1 MINLL
6 PPDTK
11 ESYRFAHR
19 NVRLVRWVAAFGVA
33 IAGLAVISAAGV
45 FYLSQ
50 ISHSYDQEITDLN
63 KSLKAQNLV
72 QTEQQTNEIS
82 NNLKLAVD
90 VLSKQVL
97 FSELLN
103 QLAATIPNNVNLTDL
118 DISQEQTGI
127 DITAETTDYQ
137 SATQLQV
144 NLADPANKLFS
155 KADIVSINCISE
167 TEEGEETKYP
177 CKVTIRAL
185 FVKDNPFLFINNSE
199 AS

>member
-6 PPDTK
+6 PSETK
-11 ESYRFAHR
+11 ESYRFAHH
-19 NVRLVRWVAAFGVA
+19 NVRLMRWVIAFGVA
-33 IAGLAVISAAGV
+33 IAGLAIISAAGV

-63 KSLKAQNLV
+63 NTLKAQNLTE
-72 QTEQQTNEIS
+72 TEQQTNEIS
-82 NNLKLAVD
+82 SNLKLAVD

-97 FSELLN
+97 FSKLLSR
-103 QLAATIPNNVNLTDL
+103 LATIVPSNTNLTDF

-137 SATQLQV
+137 AATQLQV

-155 KADIVSINCISE
+155 KADIVNINCS
-167 TEEGEETKYP
+167 TDAAEEGSRYP

-185 FVKDNPFLFINNSE
+185 FVKDNPFLFINNQE
-199 AS
+199 ASR